1 MTDQPATVIDKSDE
15 QWHVDRKV
23 PLAVIVTLMIQTGG
37 FIWWGAKADER
48 LSNLE
53 RRVEISAPQADRLT
67 RVEVNLESIKESLTE
82 IKSRLRPR

>member
-1 MTDQPATVIDKSDE
+1 MTEPAPVFDQSDT

-23 PLAVIVTLMIQTGG
+23 PIAVIIAIVAQTGG

-48 LSNLE
+48 LTTLE
-53 RRVEISAPQADRLT
+53 RRVETSAPQADRLT

-82 IKSRLRPR
+82 IKARLRPR